1 MIKKIITGIL
11 ITAVLSLAATGTLYA
26 YQKEWPEPGR
36 SSYPVQSELPDAAT
50 GKVIAS
56 GRNPGN
62 YNGLDIPCAGNR
74 HRQNNIYCVNEKND
88 CPEPSENNYSWK
100 HNYNHKNENCLDY
113 SYKYEHNYRYENSCD
128 YCGNHTCRARN
139 FGGSGK

>member
-36 SSYPVQSELPDAAT
+36 SSYTVQ
-50 GKVIAS
+50 
-56 GRNPGN
+56 
-62 YNGLDIPCAGNR
+62 GLDIPCAGNR